1 MATFVQYRRVHEDA
15 LTQLQAEYTRLTPQE
30 KSRRVLGRD
39 NPLLYSSQEVADK
52 MGGPGLSRQA
62 VERGVR
68 LDETP
73 VPLLLEAGQDRRG
86 VIRGRVHPRGDFGE
100 RARKIRGVEDQQRA
114 QHLHIILGLRGIE
127 WVIFDAEGLTN
138 PRIT

>member
-1 MATFVQYRRVHEDA
+1 MRRKRVVLPAPLGPTSPTRSPLPTCFGTPDLLKCTVMATFVQYRRAHEDA

-62 VERGVR
+62 VERG
-68 LDETP
+68 L
-73 VPLLLEAGQDRRG
+73 
-86 VIRGRVHPRGDFGE
+86 
-100 RARKIRGVEDQQRA
+100 
-114 QHLHIILGLRGIE
+114 
-127 WVIFDAEGLTN
+127 
-138 PRIT
+138 